1 MEKTKEQKATVEEFV
16 KVLQEFLRENVVGV
30 VEKKD
35 DVSFFFH
42 LAGGQKFC
50 VSAKEE

>member
-1 MEKTKEQKATVEEFV
+1 MDKTKEQKATVEEFI

-30 VEKKD
+30 VERKD
-35 DVSFFFH
+35 DASFFFY

>member
-1 MEKTKEQKATVEEFV
+1 MEETKEQKATAEEFV

-35 DVSFFFH
+35 DTSFFFH
-42 LAGGQKFC
+42 MPGGQKFC
-50 VSAKEE
+50 VSVKKE